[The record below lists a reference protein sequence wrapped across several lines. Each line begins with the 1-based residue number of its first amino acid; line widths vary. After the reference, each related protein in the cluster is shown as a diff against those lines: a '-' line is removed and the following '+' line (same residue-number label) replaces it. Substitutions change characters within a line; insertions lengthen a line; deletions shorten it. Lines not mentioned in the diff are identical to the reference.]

1 MHVLQIGWPC
11 APVAATSEGKGTGA
25 EFVLNLI
32 LVVDDNEDA
41 VQSLVV
47 TSDQPEDAASPR
59 RKAIHDLRGQ
69 LGTISNWVHALAES
83 KDAAAILPQAV
94 AAMDRAVRAA
104 AELTETLRE
113 PPQQP

>member
-1 MHVLQIGWPC
+1 VHVLQTGWPC
-11 APVAATSEGKGTGA
+11 AAAAGPAAGSR
-25 EFVLNLI
+25 I